1 MHFRHI
7 WQRLHLADA
16 PLHSM
21 IFTHILLLSKL
32 APARCAYA
40 RNIMQKIFYK
50 QSVRCWRNNRTAPSL
65 CSIIPKHH
73 LSTFGRFLCFAD
85 LCLMYELIHGVAHL
99 TSGCR
104 SAGVQRGREGHQSN
118 EIAPLNFGNTAF
130 GPSAFTVRAAENGTG
145 NGNG

>member
-50 QSVRCWRNNRTAPSL
+50 QSVRCWRNNQTAPSL
-65 CSIIPKHH
+65 CSIIPMHH

-85 LCLMYELIHGVAHL
+85 LCLMYELIHGVAPSSL
-99 TSGCR
+99 NQWVSFCR
-104 SAGVQRGREGHQSN
+104 GTAREGRAPVQRDRSSQFREHCFWTISIYSQSGRKWN
-118 EIAPLNFGNTAF
+118 W
-130 GPSAFTVRAAENGTG
+130 
-145 NGNG
+145 